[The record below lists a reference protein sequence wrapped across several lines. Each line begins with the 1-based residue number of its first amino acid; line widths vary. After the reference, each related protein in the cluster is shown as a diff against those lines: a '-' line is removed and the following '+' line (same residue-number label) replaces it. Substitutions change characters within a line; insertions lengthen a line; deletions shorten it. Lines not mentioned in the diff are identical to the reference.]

1 MGMGAAAARSGRRM
15 ERTCGRETRK
25 HFHDFALVL
34 VFERELHL
42 DFNDVAHCDVVLL
55 HHLERDVD

>member
-1 MGMGAAAARSGRRM
+1 M